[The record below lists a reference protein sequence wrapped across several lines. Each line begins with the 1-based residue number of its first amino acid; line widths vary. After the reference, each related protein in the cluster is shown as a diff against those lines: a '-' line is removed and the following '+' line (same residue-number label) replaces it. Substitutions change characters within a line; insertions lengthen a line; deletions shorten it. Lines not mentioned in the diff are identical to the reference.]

1 MNSALMTST
10 SSASISGPRDAE
22 RRPGGGGAIRGS
34 LVAMPQRKQIRAFS
48 AISVPQCRHTIQLDY
63 VLGLQPSDLNPQ
75 SVIANR
81 RSAMA
86 IGSRQSAI
94 YNVPLMIPVRDVIP
108 SRTTPVVTVVLVA
121 VNLLAFLY
129 QSILPLPEMEWFV
142 RRYGMVPA
150 AFSWADVVTSMFLHG
165 SLAHLLGNMLSL
177 WIFGDNIEDRL
188 GHGRYLAFYLITG
201 AAAALAHLY
210 ADPGSAVPTIG
221 ASGAIAGVMGG
232 YFVLYPHS
240 RVITWL
246 PPLFL
251 VEVPAVLF
259 LGLWFFLQLV
269 SGVGNQ
275 LAAAPGDVVGG
286 IAFWAHVGGFVVGAV
301 LVKLM
306 ARPERANI
314 DWYDAYQ
321 Q

>member
-1 MNSALMTST
+1 
-10 SSASISGPRDAE
+10 
-22 RRPGGGGAIRGS
+22 
-34 LVAMPQRKQIRAFS
+34 
-48 AISVPQCRHTIQLDY
+48 
-63 VLGLQPSDLNPQ
+63 
-75 SVIANR
+75 
-81 RSAMA
+81 
-86 IGSRQSAI
+86 
-94 YNVPLMIPVRDVIP
+94 MIPVRDVIP

-129 QSILPLPEMEWFV
+129 QSTLPLAEMESFV

-165 SLAHLLGNMLSL
+165 GLAHLLGNLLSL

-188 GHGRYLAFYLITG
+188 GHGRYLAFYLLTG

-210 ADPGSAVPTIG
+210 ADPSSAVPTIG

-232 YFVLYPHS
+232 YLVLYPHS

-259 LGLWFFLQLV
+259 LGLWFFLQVV

-275 LAAAPGDVVGG
+275 LAAVPGEAVGG
-286 IAFWAHVGGFVVGAV
+286 IAFWAHVGGFVVGVV

-321 Q
+321 R

>member
-1 MNSALMTST
+1 
-10 SSASISGPRDAE
+10 
-22 RRPGGGGAIRGS
+22 
-34 LVAMPQRKQIRAFS
+34 
-48 AISVPQCRHTIQLDY
+48 
-63 VLGLQPSDLNPQ
+63 
-75 SVIANR
+75 
-81 RSAMA
+81 
-86 IGSRQSAI
+86 
-94 YNVPLMIPVRDVIP
+94 MIPVRDVIP

-129 QSILPLPEMEWFV
+129 QSTLPLPEMESFV

-165 SLAHLLGNMLSL
+165 GLAHLLSNLLSL

-188 GHGRYLAFYLITG
+188 GHGRYLAFYLLTG

-210 ADPGSAVPTIG
+210 ADPSSAVPTIG

-232 YFVLYPHS
+232 YLVLYPHS

-259 LGLWFFLQLV
+259 LGLWFFLQVV

-275 LAAAPGDVVGG
+275 LAAVPGEAVGG
-286 IAFWAHVGGFVVGAV
+286 IAFWAHVGGFVVGVV

-321 Q
+321 R

>member
-1 MNSALMTST
+1 
-10 SSASISGPRDAE
+10 
-22 RRPGGGGAIRGS
+22 
-34 LVAMPQRKQIRAFS
+34 
-48 AISVPQCRHTIQLDY
+48 
-63 VLGLQPSDLNPQ
+63 
-75 SVIANR
+75 
-81 RSAMA
+81 
-86 IGSRQSAI
+86 
-94 YNVPLMIPVRDVIP
+94 MIPVRDVIP

-129 QSILPLPEMEWFV
+129 QSTLPLAEMESFV

-165 SLAHLLGNMLSL
+165 GLAHLLGNLLSL

-210 ADPGSAVPTIG
+210 ADPSSAVPTIG

-232 YFVLYPHS
+232 YLVLYPHS

-259 LGLWFFLQLV
+259 LGLWFFLQVV

-275 LAAAPGDVVGG
+275 LAAVPGEAVGG
-286 IAFWAHVGGFVVGAV
+286 IAFWAHVGGFVVGVV

-321 Q
+321 R

>member
-1 MNSALMTST
+1 
-10 SSASISGPRDAE
+10 
-22 RRPGGGGAIRGS
+22 
-34 LVAMPQRKQIRAFS
+34 
-48 AISVPQCRHTIQLDY
+48 
-63 VLGLQPSDLNPQ
+63 
-75 SVIANR
+75 
-81 RSAMA
+81 
-86 IGSRQSAI
+86 
-94 YNVPLMIPVRDVIP
+94 MIPVRDVIP
-108 SRTTPVVTVVLVA
+108 SRTTPVVTMVLVA

-129 QSILPLPEMEWFV
+129 QSTLPLAEMELFV

-150 AFSWADVVTSMFLHG
+150 TFSWADVVTSMFLHG
-165 SLAHLLGNMLSL
+165 GMAHLLGNLLSL

-188 GHGRYLAFYLITG
+188 GHGRYLAFYLLTG

-210 ADPGSAVPTIG
+210 ADPSSAVPTIG

-232 YFVLYPHS
+232 YLVLYPHS

-259 LGLWFFLQLV
+259 LGLWFFLQVV

-275 LAAAPGDVVGG
+275 LAAVPGEAVGG

-321 Q
+321 R